1 MSDNYH
7 VLPQKFQRC
16 NNLSNVDISWSC
28 VHDKAGE
35 LLIEEGHHGPVW
47 EAFTFRCF
55 FFVFS
60 RAKELIMNIVQQRS
74 RTEGA
79 GSSMGEMS
87 MATGPG
93 NHAHVSVT
101 VLHNMVKMT
110 GCCILWRT

>member
-1 MSDNYH
+1 MLTYH
-7 VLPQKFQRC
+7 GLVFMTRLG
-16 NNLSNVDISWSC
+16 N
-28 VHDKAGE
+28 H
-35 LLIEEGHHGPVW
+35 LLKKDTMDLCGRLLHSEV
-47 EAFTFRCF
+47 